1 MVNKSKNLLDK
12 LLKDKNGR
20 IVVWQSP
27 NIPLAGWFVF
37 MVATKLLHAGALKNG
52 AQFLSTA
59 FVFTWAYLERKDG
72 DSYVRRLLGLVIF
85 LMTILAHFKG

>member
-27 NIPLAGWFVF
+27 NIPLAGWFIF
-37 MVATKLLHAGALKNG
+37 MVAAKLLHDGALKNG

-59 FVFTWAYLERKDG
+59 FIFTWAFLEITKG
-72 DSYVRRLLGLVIF
+72 DSYFRRLLGLVIF
-85 LMTILAHFKG
+85 LMTILAHFKN